1 MPNIL
6 HNLARERTCQPV
18 WLFAVSFSGACSKIC
33 ATLSSARGR
42 GPSSENLRPPATSVK
57 NFRSLLQRSSKMVP
71 DKNARLRELISLVAN
86 ENNARKRKILAL
98 ELQRLLNEEQDE
110 RDGGWSSPLGELEW
124 LVACGSHSQ
133 SLVEAHPLF

>member
-6 HNLARERTCQPV
+6 HNLARERTRQPV

-33 ATLSSARGR
+33 ATLSSARGQ

-71 DKNARLRELISLVAN
+71 EKNARLRELINLVAN

-110 RDGGWSSPLGELEW
+110 RDGGWSSPLGELE
-124 LVACGSHSQ
+124 
-133 SLVEAHPLF
+133 